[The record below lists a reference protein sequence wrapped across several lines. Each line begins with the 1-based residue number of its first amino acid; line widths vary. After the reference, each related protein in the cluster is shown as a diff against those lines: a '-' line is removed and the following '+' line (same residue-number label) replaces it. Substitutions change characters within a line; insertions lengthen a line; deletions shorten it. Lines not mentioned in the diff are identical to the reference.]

1 MESSRVI
8 RTYLIIAGLYTLSAS
23 VIWGVNTLFLL
34 DAGLD
39 IFEVFI
45 ANAAFTAGMVIFE
58 IPTGVVADTAGRRA
72 SFLLSIIVLLIG
84 TLGYLGLASVGA
96 GVVAFSAV
104 SIVLGLG
111 FTFYSGAVEAWL
123 VDALHATGFTDPLD
137 RVFAR
142 GGLVTGAAMLIGT
155 VGGGL
160 LGTIDL
166 AIPFLVRSFLLAAV
180 LIVAAA
186 AMRDIGFEP
195 RRVSLSDY
203 PAEMRRVA
211 RAGLQYGWNRRSVR
225 LIMIVSFIQVG
236 VFTWAFYAWPPYF
249 LELLESDAVWVAG
262 VVAGA
267 IALSMIAG
275 NSLVAVLTRYCGKRT
290 TLLLWAAGIQGVAA
304 IGVGFAGSFWVA
316 MPLLLVATGTMG
328 VITPVKQAYLN
339 EVIPSDERATMLSID
354 SMAGSLGGVGGQT
367 GLGMVA
373 QAGSIA
379 TGFVVGGLV
388 SLLALVPLRSL
399 RRLDDTADVIVGSA
413 GSDRGACAAKGLP
426 ELAAV
431 DSTPR
436 RSS

>member
-8 RTYLIIAGLYTLSAS
+8 RTYLVIAGLYTLSAS

-39 IFEVFI
+39 IFEVFV

-58 IPTGVVADTAGRRA
+58 IPTGVIADTAGRRA
-72 SFLLSIIVLLIG
+72 SFLLSIIVLFFG

-96 GVVAFSAV
+96 GVLAFSAV

-123 VDALHATGFTDPLD
+123 VDALHATGFSGPLD

-142 GGLVTGAAMLIGT
+142 GGFVSGAAMLIGT
-155 VGGGL
+155 VGGGM

-195 RRVSLSDY
+195 RHVTIAEY
-203 PAEMRRVA
+203 PTEMRRVA
-211 RAGLQYGWNRRSVR
+211 RAGIRYGWNRRSVR

-236 VFTWAFYAWPPYF
+236 VCTWAFYAWPPYF
-249 LELLESDAVWVAG
+249 LQLLGNDAVWVAG
-262 VVAGA
+262 MVAGA
-267 IALSMIAG
+267 ISLSMIVG
-275 NSLVAVLTRYCGKRT
+275 NSIVGVLTRFCGKRT
-290 TLLLWAAGIQGVAA
+290 TLLLWAAAIQGVAA
-304 IGVGFAGSFWVA
+304 IGVGLAPTFWVA
-316 MPLLLVATGTMG
+316 MPLLLGVTGAMG

-339 EVIPSDERATMLSID
+339 EVIPSAERATVLSFD
-354 SMAGSLGGVGGQT
+354 SMAGSLGAVGSQA
-367 GLGMVA
+367 GLGGVS
-373 QAGSIA
+373 QAASIA
-379 TGFVVGGLV
+379 TGYVVGGFVTLV
-388 SLLALVPLRSL
+388 ALVPLRSL
-399 RRLDDTADVIVGSA
+399 RRLNESADIIEGSA
-413 GSDRGACAAKGLP
+413 GSKPGACAANGLP
-426 ELAAV
+426 EMAAI